1 MRTLDRHR
9 FPSSVPRSFA
19 LASAVQ
25 HWPERL
31 PHYRWVRVLDQIDSS
46 RSVVEMAAWRPFG
59 ALRWPTWW
67 VSEME
72 IDRERPAVRY
82 RHIRGITTG
91 MEVEWRFAAAGEATD
106 VTIEHVWDGPAWPL
120 IRTPAANWIIGPVFV
135 HGIASRTLSGL
146 AHAATGAA

>member
-1 MRTLDRHR
+1 MRTVDCHR
-9 FPSSVPRSFA
+9 FPATLSRSFA

-25 HWPERL
+25 QWPARL
-31 PHYRWVRVLDQIDSS
+31 RHYRWVRVLDQIDDTH
-46 RSVVEMAAWRPFG
+46 SVVEMAAWRPFG

-91 MEVEWRFAAAGEATD
+91 MEVEWRFTESGGATE
-106 VTIEHVWDGPAWPL
+106 VTIEHIWDGPAWPV
-120 IRTPAANWIIGPVFV
+120 IRAPAANWIIGPVFV

-146 AHAATGAA
+146 ARAATEAA